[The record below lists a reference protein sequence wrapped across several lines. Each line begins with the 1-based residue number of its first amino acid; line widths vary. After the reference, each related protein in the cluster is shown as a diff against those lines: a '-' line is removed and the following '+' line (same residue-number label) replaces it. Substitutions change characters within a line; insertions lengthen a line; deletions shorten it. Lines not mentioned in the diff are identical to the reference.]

1 MNIFKKQKF
10 SIRKFTV
17 GTFSTVI
24 ATLAFITHSGHAQA
38 AEDVHQPNVA
48 DKQTV
53 GANQT
58 EGTPNSNAS
67 VTTTLNDSTTNQAN
81 NLVAANSSETTAS
94 INDHTTQPSKQEEKH
109 ETTQS
114 KPLTVVNNQ
123 PSGTDR
129 SIGEDR
135 ASNSNESEGDPMA
148 LNEQNTSGIINGDFE
163 DTSNGASIP
172 TNETEAAMNSATTVT
187 GWHVKDSA
195 QTEIPLVWGPK
206 ALSTYNGQTFNLTT
220 HKIGAVLSKST
231 DNSNANQRVPQ
242 VGPIYQDI
250 DVTPGSEVQ
259 LNFIG
264 QSMGNTNGLNG
275 VKVYIYD
282 ANNPTDLLYKGAP
295 STHNFA
301 FGKFTGVFNV
311 PDDVTKLRIMFESAD
326 GRSHDTYNGH
336 RLLKGANNFG
346 GGVVADVSLNSGSYL
361 KTVNTTNDYKEV
373 VTTDHETTVEST
385 VNVDLENKGHSRA
398 QNAVYKVTLPEGA
411 DYVSVFNANGSYD
424 SATRVLSL
432 SLGYIRPEEI
442 RHFSYT
448 VRLDATRPLRK
459 EFNSTFTYNTEGL
472 YMNKRDFRGDI
483 GNNNFEGY
491 RQFGGVNEFV
501 KETTPRHE
509 GNGTGEVQSITVK
522 MFKNDLQAKV
532 NKLEQ
537 LNEADYTPEVWAEM
551 KEVLTHAKAIL
562 AETDDTPL
570 DERKDQ
576 AEINA
581 TTLNLAKQADILAMD
596 KVVVEKYAIIKNN
609 AEFTVEERVNNRKK
623 IKDFFDAAKGIIV
636 NANNTTKADDA
647 MNNGLRNI
655 NGVELVPIKKSYTK
669 LEIDGIL
676 MTKEGEIDQVQ
687 DATDEEK
694 AEART
699 QAEAAAQ
706 KGKST
711 IDRVPTNG
719 EVDDAKN
726 LAETEI
732 NAVQVAVVKKPTARQ
747 TLEHVASTKKATIDQ
762 TPDATQE
769 EKDAAKGMVDD
780 ALRAAKEQIDQVTS
794 NSQVDDAVTQGTT
807 NINEVVAIVIKK
819 NDARQTIDGTATT
832 KKESLQQTPDATQEE
847 IDVAKAKVDV
857 AVNDAKAN
865 INSANTNGE
874 VDTASNNGVDTINA
888 IQVEVAKKSQARQAI
903 DDAATAKKATIDQT
917 PDATQEEKD
926 AAKQKVDAAVTE
938 AKANIS
944 TAVTN

>member
-38 AEDVHQPNVA
+38 AEDAHQPNVT

-53 GANQT
+53 GGNQT
-58 EGTPNSNAS
+58 ESTPTSSAS
-67 VTTTLNDSTTNQAN
+67 VTTTSTNTN
-81 NLVAANSSETTAS
+81 
-94 INDHTTQPSKQEEKH
+94 TTQPAKPEEKH
-109 ETTQS
+109 ETSQP
-114 KPLTVVNNQ
+114 KPSTVANNQ

-129 SIGEDR
+129 SVGEDR
-135 ASNSNESEGDPMA
+135 ATNNNETSGVEPMA
-148 LNEQNTSGIINGDFE
+148 LNEQNTSGVINGNFE

-172 TNETEAAMNSATTVT
+172 TNETESAMNPANKVT

-206 ALSTYNGQTFNLTT
+206 ALPAYNGQTFNLTT

-295 STHNFA
+295 STHSFA

-311 PDDVTKLRIMFESAD
+311 PYDVTKLRIMFESAD
-326 GRSHDTYNGH
+326 GRSHDTYYGH

-398 QNAVYKVTLPEGA
+398 QNTVYKVTLPEGA
-411 DYVSVFNANGSYD
+411 DYVSAFNANASYD

-432 SLGYIRPEEI
+432 NLGYIRPEEV

-459 EFNSTFTYNTEGL
+459 EFNSTFTYSTEGL
-472 YMNKRDFRGDI
+472 YMNNRGYRGDI

-509 GNGTGEVQSITVK
+509 GDGTGEVQSITVK

-532 NKLEQ
+532 SKLEQ
-537 LNEADYTPEVWAEM
+537 LNEADYYPEVWTEM
-551 KEVLTHAKAIL
+551 KEVLNHAKAIL

-623 IKDFFDAAKGIIV
+623 LKISSMQQK
-636 NANNTTKADDA
+636 
-647 MNNGLRNI
+647 
-655 NGVELVPIKKSYTK
+655 
-669 LEIDGIL
+669 IL
-676 MTKEGEIDQVQ
+676 
-687 DATDEEK
+687 
-694 AEART
+694 
-699 QAEAAAQ
+699 
-706 KGKST
+706 
-711 IDRVPTNG
+711 
-719 EVDDAKN
+719 
-726 LAETEI
+726 L
-732 NAVQVAVVKKPTARQ
+732 
-747 TLEHVASTKKATIDQ
+747 
-762 TPDATQE
+762 
-769 EKDAAKGMVDD
+769 
-780 ALRAAKEQIDQVTS
+780 
-794 NSQVDDAVTQGTT
+794 
-807 NINEVVAIVIKK
+807 
-819 NDARQTIDGTATT
+819 
-832 KKESLQQTPDATQEE
+832 
-847 IDVAKAKVDV
+847 
-857 AVNDAKAN
+857 
-865 INSANTNGE
+865 
-874 VDTASNNGVDTINA
+874 
-888 IQVEVAKKSQARQAI
+888 
-903 DDAATAKKATIDQT
+903 
-917 PDATQEEKD
+917 
-926 AAKQKVDAAVTE
+926 
-938 AKANIS
+938 
-944 TAVTN
+944 

>member
-38 AEDVHQPNVA
+38 AEDAHQPNVT

-53 GANQT
+53 GGNQT
-58 EGTPNSNAS
+58 ESTPTSSAS
-67 VTTTLNDSTTNQAN
+67 VTTTSNNSATNQAN
-81 NLVAANSSETTAS
+81 NPAATNSSETVAS
-94 INDHTTQPSKQEEKH
+94 TNTNTTQPTKPEEKH
-109 ETTQS
+109 ETSQS
-114 KPLTVVNNQ
+114 KPSTVANNQ

-129 SIGEDR
+129 SVGEDR
-135 ASNSNESEGDPMA
+135 ATNSNETTGVDPMA
-148 LNEQNTSGIINGDFE
+148 LNEQNTSGIINGNFE

-172 TNETEAAMNSATTVT
+172 TNETESAMNPANKVT

-206 ALSTYNGQTFNLTT
+206 ALPAYNGQTFNLTT

-231 DNSNANQRVPQ
+231 DNNNANERVPQ

-295 STHNFA
+295 STHSFA

-311 PDDVTKLRIMFESAD
+311 PYDVTKLRIMFESAD
-326 GRSHDTYNGH
+326 GRSHDTYYGH

-398 QNAVYKVTLPEGA
+398 QNTVYKVTLPEGA
-411 DYVSVFNANGSYD
+411 DYVSAFNANASYD

-432 SLGYIRPEEI
+432 NLGYIRPEEV

-459 EFNSTFTYNTEGL
+459 EFNSTFTYSTEGL
-472 YMNKRDFRGDI
+472 YMNNRGYRGDI

-532 NKLEQ
+532 SKLEQ
-537 LNEADYTPEVWAEM
+537 LNEADYNPEVWTEM
-551 KEVLTHAKAIL
+551 KEVLNHAKAIL

-623 IKDFFDAAKGIIV
+623 LKISSMQQK
-636 NANNTTKADDA
+636 
-647 MNNGLRNI
+647 
-655 NGVELVPIKKSYTK
+655 
-669 LEIDGIL
+669 IL
-676 MTKEGEIDQVQ
+676 
-687 DATDEEK
+687 
-694 AEART
+694 
-699 QAEAAAQ
+699 
-706 KGKST
+706 
-711 IDRVPTNG
+711 
-719 EVDDAKN
+719 
-726 LAETEI
+726 L
-732 NAVQVAVVKKPTARQ
+732 
-747 TLEHVASTKKATIDQ
+747 
-762 TPDATQE
+762 
-769 EKDAAKGMVDD
+769 
-780 ALRAAKEQIDQVTS
+780 
-794 NSQVDDAVTQGTT
+794 
-807 NINEVVAIVIKK
+807 
-819 NDARQTIDGTATT
+819 
-832 KKESLQQTPDATQEE
+832 
-847 IDVAKAKVDV
+847 
-857 AVNDAKAN
+857 
-865 INSANTNGE
+865 
-874 VDTASNNGVDTINA
+874 
-888 IQVEVAKKSQARQAI
+888 
-903 DDAATAKKATIDQT
+903 
-917 PDATQEEKD
+917 
-926 AAKQKVDAAVTE
+926 
-938 AKANIS
+938 
-944 TAVTN
+944 

>member
-38 AEDVHQPNVA
+38 AEDAHQPNVT

-53 GANQT
+53 GGNQT
-58 EGTPNSNAS
+58 KSTPTSSAS
-67 VTTTLNDSTTNQAN
+67 VTTTSNNSATNQAN
-81 NLVAANSSETTAS
+81 NPAATNSSETVAS
-94 INDHTTQPSKQEEKH
+94 TNTNTTQPTKPEEKH
-109 ETTQS
+109 ETSQS
-114 KPLTVVNNQ
+114 KPSTVANNQ

-129 SIGEDR
+129 SVGEDR
-135 ASNSNESEGDPMA
+135 ATNSNETTGVDPMA
-148 LNEQNTSGIINGDFE
+148 LNEQNTSGIINGNFE

-172 TNETEAAMNSATTVT
+172 TNETESAMNPANKVT

-206 ALSTYNGQTFNLTT
+206 ALPAYNGQTFNLTT

-295 STHNFA
+295 STHSFA

-311 PDDVTKLRIMFESAD
+311 PYDVTKLRIMFESAD
-326 GRSHDTYNGH
+326 GRSHDTYYGH
-336 RLLKGANNFG
+336 RLLKGANNLG

-398 QNAVYKVTLPEGA
+398 QNTVYKVTLPEGA
-411 DYVSVFNANGSYD
+411 DYVSAFNANASYD

-432 SLGYIRPEEI
+432 NLGYIRPEEV

-459 EFNSTFTYNTEGL
+459 EFNSTFTYSTEGL
-472 YMNKRDFRGDI
+472 YMNNRGYRGDI

-532 NKLEQ
+532 SKLEQ
-537 LNEADYTPEVWAEM
+537 LNEADYNPEVWTEM
-551 KEVLTHAKAIL
+551 KEVLNHAKAIL

-623 IKDFFDAAKGIIV
+623 LKISSMQQK
-636 NANNTTKADDA
+636 
-647 MNNGLRNI
+647 
-655 NGVELVPIKKSYTK
+655 
-669 LEIDGIL
+669 IL
-676 MTKEGEIDQVQ
+676 
-687 DATDEEK
+687 
-694 AEART
+694 
-699 QAEAAAQ
+699 
-706 KGKST
+706 
-711 IDRVPTNG
+711 
-719 EVDDAKN
+719 
-726 LAETEI
+726 L
-732 NAVQVAVVKKPTARQ
+732 
-747 TLEHVASTKKATIDQ
+747 
-762 TPDATQE
+762 
-769 EKDAAKGMVDD
+769 
-780 ALRAAKEQIDQVTS
+780 
-794 NSQVDDAVTQGTT
+794 
-807 NINEVVAIVIKK
+807 
-819 NDARQTIDGTATT
+819 
-832 KKESLQQTPDATQEE
+832 
-847 IDVAKAKVDV
+847 
-857 AVNDAKAN
+857 
-865 INSANTNGE
+865 
-874 VDTASNNGVDTINA
+874 
-888 IQVEVAKKSQARQAI
+888 
-903 DDAATAKKATIDQT
+903 
-917 PDATQEEKD
+917 
-926 AAKQKVDAAVTE
+926 
-938 AKANIS
+938 
-944 TAVTN
+944 

>member
-38 AEDVHQPNVA
+38 AEDAHQPNVT

-53 GANQT
+53 GGNQT
-58 EGTPNSNAS
+58 ESTPTSSAS
-67 VTTTLNDSTTNQAN
+67 VTTTSNNSATNQAN
-81 NLVAANSSETTAS
+81 NPAATNSSETVAS
-94 INDHTTQPSKQEEKH
+94 TNTNTTQPTKPEEKH
-109 ETTQS
+109 ETSQS
-114 KPLTVVNNQ
+114 KPSTVANNQ

-129 SIGEDR
+129 SVGEDR
-135 ASNSNESEGDPMA
+135 ATNSNETTGVDPMA
-148 LNEQNTSGIINGDFE
+148 LNEQNTSGIINGNFE

-172 TNETEAAMNSATTVT
+172 TNETESAMNPANKVT

-206 ALSTYNGQTFNLTT
+206 ALPAYNGQTFNLTT

-231 DNSNANQRVPQ
+231 DNNNANERVPQ

-295 STHNFA
+295 STHSFA

-311 PDDVTKLRIMFESAD
+311 PYDVTKLRIMFESAD
-326 GRSHDTYNGH
+326 GRSHDTYYGH

-398 QNAVYKVTLPEGA
+398 QNTVYKVTLPEGA
-411 DYVSVFNANGSYD
+411 DYVSAFNANASYD

-432 SLGYIRPEEI
+432 NLGYIRPEEV

-459 EFNSTFTYNTEGL
+459 EFNLTFTYSTEGL
-472 YMNKRDFRGDI
+472 YMNNRGYRGDI

-509 GNGTGEVQSITVK
+509 GDGTGEVQSITVK

-532 NKLEQ
+532 SKLEQ
-537 LNEADYTPEVWAEM
+537 LNEADYNPEVWTEM
-551 KEVLTHAKAIL
+551 KEVLNHAKAIL

-623 IKDFFDAAKGIIV
+623 LKISSMQQK
-636 NANNTTKADDA
+636 
-647 MNNGLRNI
+647 
-655 NGVELVPIKKSYTK
+655 
-669 LEIDGIL
+669 IL
-676 MTKEGEIDQVQ
+676 
-687 DATDEEK
+687 
-694 AEART
+694 
-699 QAEAAAQ
+699 
-706 KGKST
+706 
-711 IDRVPTNG
+711 
-719 EVDDAKN
+719 
-726 LAETEI
+726 L
-732 NAVQVAVVKKPTARQ
+732 
-747 TLEHVASTKKATIDQ
+747 
-762 TPDATQE
+762 
-769 EKDAAKGMVDD
+769 
-780 ALRAAKEQIDQVTS
+780 
-794 NSQVDDAVTQGTT
+794 
-807 NINEVVAIVIKK
+807 
-819 NDARQTIDGTATT
+819 
-832 KKESLQQTPDATQEE
+832 
-847 IDVAKAKVDV
+847 
-857 AVNDAKAN
+857 
-865 INSANTNGE
+865 
-874 VDTASNNGVDTINA
+874 
-888 IQVEVAKKSQARQAI
+888 
-903 DDAATAKKATIDQT
+903 
-917 PDATQEEKD
+917 
-926 AAKQKVDAAVTE
+926 
-938 AKANIS
+938 
-944 TAVTN
+944 